1 MQPLTP
7 ESLRARLARA
17 SGWLIPAALLA
28 LTPKCVLCV
37 LAYAGIGTALGLGG
51 PEICGALGET
61 SGHPAM
67 LLILSGVATVLAALR
82 LFGRNHRNGSSRHY
96 NDQIQP

>member
-1 MQPLTP
+1 MPARTS
-7 ESLRARLARA
+7 ENLRRRLARA
-17 SGWLIPAALLA
+17 RGWFIPAALLA
-28 LTPKCVLCV
+28 LAPKCVLCV
-37 LAYAGIGTALGLGG
+37 LAYAGIGAALGLGG

-82 LFGRNHRNGSSRHY
+82 LFGGNHRNGSSRHY